1 MPQNFRYIGL
11 ISVAFPEAKIIHVK
25 RNAAAVCWSNYK
37 QYFSSNNIRY
47 NYSMNDVVEY
57 YKLYNN
63 LMRFWKKTIDN
74 EIYDID
80 YDLLTTSRELSIKK
94 LINHLGL
101 NWNNSCLFPE
111 NNNRIVLTASNLQIR
126 KHIYKGSSQKYLVY
140 EDFFKN
146 EFKKLDN
153 L

>member
-1 MPQNFRYIGL
+1 
-11 ISVAFPEAKIIHVK
+11 
-25 RNAAAVCWSNYK
+25 
-37 QYFSSNNIRY
+37 
-47 NYSMNDVVEY
+47 MNDVVEY

-63 LMRFWKKTIDN
+63 LMRFWKKTIDS

>member
-1 MPQNFRYIGL
+1 M
-11 ISVAFPEAKIIHVK
+11 
-25 RNAAAVCWSNYK
+25 
-37 QYFSSNNIRY
+37 
-47 NYSMNDVVEY
+47 
-57 YKLYNN
+57 
-63 LMRFWKKTIDN
+63 
-74 EIYDID
+74 
-80 YDLLTTSRELSIKK
+80 
-94 LINHLGL
+94 GL

-126 KHIYKGSSQKYLVY
+126 KHIYKGSYQKYLVY